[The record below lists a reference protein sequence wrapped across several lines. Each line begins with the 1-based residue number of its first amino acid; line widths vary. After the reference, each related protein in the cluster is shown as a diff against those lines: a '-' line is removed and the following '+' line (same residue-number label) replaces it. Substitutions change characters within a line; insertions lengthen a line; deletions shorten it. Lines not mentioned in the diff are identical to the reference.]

1 MAVGQC
7 PFLHR
12 TTKEN
17 DVIRNPEVLLG
28 VVEPLLFHVGHGATF
43 LNMLDTPERVEL
55 MGVKGILSKKD
66 IAMIINKGPQTRGL
80 CLIQSHRAR

>member
-7 PFLHR
+7 SFLHR

-28 VVEPLLFHVGHGATF
+28 VVEPLLFHVGHGETVF
-43 LNMLDTPERVEL
+43 FWIP
-55 MGVKGILSKKD
+55 
-66 IAMIINKGPQTRGL
+66 
-80 CLIQSHRAR
+80 